1 MADIFFFLKRK
12 GFCVSIFTGNGR
24 RAAAADFLLVL
35 FFHIRSRLRRS
46 VKVQGGLFAVP
57 HYQVSRTQQ
66 VFHGAAIAAVRDAE
80 GVLEIDGA
88 EGKVEVIHVAAQ
100 IEIQTERNT
109 GQGREGFLPFVD
121 GYLNEVAFIFRFVNS
136 DDALIGVRDDFF
148 CHKGLF
154 LHFIFFVRKNTL
166 PPVSGDNGK

>member
-1 MADIFFFLKRK
+1 MADVFFFLKRK
-12 GFCVSIFTGNGR
+12 GLRVSILTGNGR

-35 FFHIRSRLRRS
+35 FFHIGSRLRRGIEIHR
-46 VKVQGGLFAVP
+46 VLFAVP

-80 GVLEIDGA
+80 GVLEINRA
-88 EGKVEVIHVAAQ
+88 EGKVEVIHIAAQ
-100 IEIQTERNT
+100 TKIQTERNA
-109 GQGREGFLPFVD
+109 GQGRESFLPFVD
-121 GYLNEVAFIFRFVNS
+121 GYLNKVAFIFRFVDG

-148 CHKGLF
+148 CHKGLV

-166 PPVSGDNGK
+166 LPISGGNSK